1 MTPNLSVL
9 IKSWK
14 AGVVSKVLL
23 TSESISTKQ
32 VALGNQMGSGLV
44 SQVLLTSQS
53 IFIKQDAFWEQMGML
68 YTLLNSRSSVHLKI
82 IARLSRD

>member
-1 MTPNLSVL
+1 MPNLSLV

-23 TSESISTKQ
+23 TSESISVKQ
-32 VALGNQMGSGLV
+32 VALGDQMRSGLV

-53 IFIKQDAFWEQMGML
+53 IFMKQDAFWEQMGVL
-68 YTLLNSRSSVHLKI
+68 YSAQQSFLGAS
-82 IARLSRD
+82 